1 MKIALELK
9 QVSFGFAQQSKL
21 FFNQLSGQ
29 FPAGALHFVRGQNG
43 AGKSTI
49 FNILRGIVHPQ
60 ENITGTIIVDGVVH
74 TFDKDNR
81 EALGSLQNDIKLVQQ
96 DFDLMLADKLSF
108 EENLQIAR
116 LNFYPSLN
124 TLPVAQ
130 KLPAFVER
138 FRIPKQKPVHM
149 LSGGQRQMLA
159 ILMALQKPTK
169 VLLLDEPTAALD
181 AHNAKM
187 IMEFLQSLVEE
198 SGLTVL
204 IISHDLELVGHY
216 AKNRYYQINIDEAT
230 GLRSLH
236 LIA

>member
-1 MKIALELK
+1 MTFALEIK
-9 QVSFGFAQQSKL
+9 KISFGFAQQSKL
-21 FFNQLSGQ
+21 FFNELSGQ

-43 AGKSTI
+43 AGKSTF
-49 FNILRGIVHPQ
+49 FNILRGILHPQ
-60 ENITGTIIVDGVVH
+60 ESITGTIIVDGVVH

-81 EALGSLQNDIKLVQQ
+81 DTLGSLQDDVKLVQQ
-96 DFDLMLADKLSF
+96 NFDLMLADQLSF

-116 LNFYPSLN
+116 LSLYPGLN
-124 TLPVAQ
+124 PLPVRE

-138 FRIPKQKPVHM
+138 FRISKQKPVHM

-159 ILMALQKPTK
+159 ILMVLQKPTK
-169 VLLLDEPTAALD
+169 ILLLDEPTAALD

-204 IISHDLELVGHY
+204 IISHDLDLVEHY
-216 AKNRYYQINIDEAT
+216 AKKRYYQINIDEVT

-236 LIA
+236 LIE

>member
-1 MKIALELK
+1 MKLALELK

-21 FFNQLSGQ
+21 FFNKLSGQ
-29 FPAGALHFVRGQNG
+29 FPAGALHFIRGHNG
-43 AGKSTI
+43 VGKSTF

-60 ENITGTIIVDGVVH
+60 ESITGTIIVGGVVH

-81 EALGSLQNDIKLVQQ
+81 EALGLLQSDIKLVQQ
-96 DFDLMLADKLSF
+96 NFDCMLADQFSF

-116 LNFYPSLN
+116 LSLYPGLN
-124 TLPVAQ
+124 TLPAAQ
-130 KLPAFVER
+130 KMPAFVER
-138 FRIPKQKPVHM
+138 FKIPMQKPVHM

-181 AHNAKM
+181 DHNAKM
-187 IMEFLQSLVEE
+187 IMNFLQSLIEE

-204 IISHDLELVGHY
+204 IISHDLELVEHY
-216 AKNRYYQINIDEAT
+216 AKKRYYQINIDEAT